1 MEDII
6 AMAERLGKA
15 ISALPQAAALRQ
27 AQAAMQADEAASKLL
42 ADFQAHT
49 QKMGQLEAE
58 QKPVEVE
65 DKHKLEDLHKKLI
78 ATETFK
84 TLTAAQV
91 EYVDVMRRVND
102 AIRAQMREPD
112 SSQQQPGTGN

>member
-15 ISALPQAAALRQ
+15 ISASPQAASLRQ
-27 AQAAMQADEAASKLL
+27 AQAAMRADEAASKLL
-42 ADFQAHT
+42 ADFQAQT
-49 QKMGQLEAE
+49 EKIARLEGE
-58 QKPVEVE
+58 QKPVEVA

-78 ATETFK
+78 ATEAFK

-102 AIRAQMREPD
+102 AIRAQMGGPD
-112 SSQQQPGTGN
+112 SPQQPGTGS

>member
-15 ISALPQAAALRQ
+15 ISASPQAAGLRE
-27 AQAAMQADEAASKLL
+27 AQAAMQADEVTSKLM
-42 ADFQAHT
+42 ADFQAQT
-49 QKMGQLEAE
+49 QRIAQLEAE

-65 DKHKLEDLHKKLI
+65 DKRKLEDLHGKLI
-78 ATETFK
+78 SMKMFK
-84 TLTAAQV
+84 TFTAAQV

-102 AIRAQMREPD
+102 AIRVQMGPPE
-112 SSQQQPGTGN
+112 SSQRQPATGN